1 MTSEKIKNKLI
12 REFLPPV
19 SFEDYNKA
27 DYDDFYEDHLPGPGE
42 DELVNP
48 ISLLKRVYERQR
60 KESLNKLS
68 KIIPEFDEKNLKIL
82 DVVLIGS
89 TKLINNYEHT
99 IFLCNYKNQ
108 PCAIHMS
115 QNNLKLLSVASLE
128 RTIEEYKKSVFET
141 EKIID
146 FLLS

>member
-1 MTSEKIKNKLI
+1 M
-12 REFLPPV
+12 
-19 SFEDYNKA
+19 
-27 DYDDFYEDHLPGPGE
+27 
-42 DELVNP
+42 
-48 ISLLKRVYERQR
+48 SLFTFSDIHGDMYLLLTLLRDVAKVIC
-60 KESLNKLS
+60 LNGQD
-68 KIIPEFDEKNLKIL
+68 IFDEYTNVSVD
-82 DVVLIGS
+82 DV
-89 TKLINNYEHT
+89 INSND
-99 IFLCNYKNQ
+99 FLCNYKNQ